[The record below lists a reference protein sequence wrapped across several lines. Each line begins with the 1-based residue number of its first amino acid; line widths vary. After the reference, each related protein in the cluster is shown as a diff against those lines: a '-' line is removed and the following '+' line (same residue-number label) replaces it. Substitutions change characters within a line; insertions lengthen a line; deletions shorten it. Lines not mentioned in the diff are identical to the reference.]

1 MLAKKII
8 HIFVFIFIVVAVCST
23 KSVKAAQCGVDG
35 YNYVNVWVVE
45 LHENLETSA
54 ILSIVEPH
62 GFIHHGKAS
71 RFFIFYP

>member
-1 MLAKKII
+1 MMAEKII
-8 HIFVFIFIVVAVCST
+8 QKFVCIFVVVSFCST
-23 KSVKAAQCGVDG
+23 KFVKAAQCGVDG

-54 ILSIVEPH
+54 ILPIVEPH
-62 GFIHHGKAS
+62 GFIHHGEAS

>member
-1 MLAKKII
+1 MIAKKII
-8 HIFVFIFIVVAVCST
+8 HKFVFIFVVVSFCST
-23 KSVKAAQCGVDG
+23 KSVNAIQCGVDG

-45 LHENLETSA
+45 LHENLETSE

-62 GFIHHGKAS
+62 GFIHHGEAS